1 MLARALSV
9 ALVASAFSVPGCE
22 AIPAD
27 PEGTLE
33 RVSGG
38 VLRVGMSEHDP
49 WTALED
55 GERSGVEVRLI
66 EEFAAERAAEVDW
79 HDGGEEFL
87 IGELHR
93 GALDV
98 VVGGLTAKS
107 PWVDQ
112 AALTPA
118 LRRRDEPGGF
128 AGAARAGREDGGER
142 PARRPGALPARARGR
157 GGRRAGRRATV
168 TTRAEKRAKV
178 LAERI
183 ELPPAKT
190 RVLEHAVRLE
200 WLTLAFLTTAVL
212 AMYLALGSSQAMKA
226 AWIEDLLSF
235 LPPIAFLVTNRVRS
249 KEPTRDYP
257 FGFHRSVSVGFL
269 VSAVALLTM
278 GTYLV
283 AESVLGL
290 VSAEHVPIGL
300 VTVFGY
306 TFWAGWLMIAALA
319 YTLVPP
325 VLLGRAKLKPAS
337 ELHDKVLYADAD
349 MNKADWQTA
358 AAGIVGV
365 LGIGLGLW
373 WLDFV
378 AADRHGWL
386 DRRRRMEEPADGAG
400 RPHGLSR
407 VGLRRPDDGAS
418 LRGRD
423 PRRRAG
429 RAGGGRRAGAGPRGG
444 ARLPR
449 GGVRGAVGGRPRP
462 RRPRTDPGCGPR
474 RRLEAAPRRRRAR
487 P

>member
-1 MLARALSV
+1 
-9 ALVASAFSVPGCE
+9 
-22 AIPAD
+22 
-27 PEGTLE
+27 
-33 RVSGG
+33 
-38 VLRVGMSEHDP
+38 
-49 WTALED
+49 
-55 GERSGVEVRLI
+55 
-66 EEFAAERAAEVDW
+66 
-79 HDGGEEFL
+79 
-87 IGELHR
+87 
-93 GALDV
+93 
-98 VVGGLTAKS
+98 
-107 PWVDQ
+107 
-112 AALTPA
+112 
-118 LRRRDEPGGF
+118 
-128 AGAARAGREDGGER
+128 
-142 PARRPGALPARARGR
+142 
-157 GGRRAGRRATV
+157 V
-168 TTRAEKRAKV
+168 TTRSEKRAKA

-183 ELPPAKT
+183 ELPPAKK

-249 KEPTRDYP
+249 KEPTRDHP

-300 VTVFGY
+300 VTVFGQ

-378 AADRHGWL
+378 AAIVIGASIAYDGWKNLRTALGDLMDSRAAVFDDRTTVHPAVAGIR
-386 DRRRRMEEPADGAG
+386 DAARAQRGVAAVQVRVREEGHVFHAEVFVVPSGAD
-400 RPHGLSR
+400 L
-407 VGLRRPDDGAS
+407 GLRDLERIRAAV
-418 LRGRD
+418 RD
-423 PRRRAG
+423 VDWKLHHVVVAPVRE
-429 RAGGGRRAGAGPRGG
+429 
-444 ARLPR
+444 LPL
-449 GGVRGAVGGRPRP
+449 GNLPP
-462 RRPRTDPGCGPR
+462 P
-474 RRLEAAPRRRRAR
+474 
-487 P
+487 

>member
-1 MLARALSV
+1 
-9 ALVASAFSVPGCE
+9 
-22 AIPAD
+22 
-27 PEGTLE
+27 
-33 RVSGG
+33 
-38 VLRVGMSEHDP
+38 
-49 WTALED
+49 
-55 GERSGVEVRLI
+55 
-66 EEFAAERAAEVDW
+66 
-79 HDGGEEFL
+79 
-87 IGELHR
+87 
-93 GALDV
+93 
-98 VVGGLTAKS
+98 
-107 PWVDQ
+107 
-112 AALTPA
+112 
-118 LRRRDEPGGF
+118 
-128 AGAARAGREDGGER
+128 
-142 PARRPGALPARARGR
+142 
-157 GGRRAGRRATV
+157 V
-168 TTRAEKRAKV
+168 TTRSERRAKT

-190 RVLEHAVRLE
+190 RVLQHAVRLE
-200 WLTLAFLTTAVL
+200 WLTIAFLVTAVT

-249 KEPTRDYP
+249 KEPTRDHP

-300 VTVFGY
+300 VTVFGQ

-378 AADRHGWL
+378 AAIVIGASITYDGWKNLRTALGDLMDSRASVFDDRTTVHPSVAGIRDAALAERGVGAVQVRVREEGHVFHAEVFVVPSGAALGLGDL
-386 DRRRRMEEPADGAG
+386 DRI
-400 RPHGLSR
+400 
-407 VGLRRPDDGAS
+407 
-418 LRGRD
+418 RD
-423 PRRRAG
+423 A
-429 RAGGGRRAGAGPRGG
+429 
-444 ARLPR
+444 
-449 GGVRGAVGGRPRP
+449 VRGV
-462 RRPRTDPGCGPR
+462 DWK
-474 RRLEAAPRRRRAR
+474 LHHVVVAPVREL
-487 P
+487 PLGNLPPS